1 MNSPAMAVIVR
12 LLTGWWS
19 FLQHHIVLLRLDPD
33 LWIPSVAALLIC
45 LVALFLTAR
54 RMRIP
59 HPLSAALSLIL
70 LLPVLFATAFLV
82 PGIILQLQLL
92 GGG

>member
-1 MNSPAMAVIVR
+1 MEVIVR

-19 FLQHHIVLLRLDPD
+19 FLQHHIVPLRPDPD
-33 LWIPSVAALLIC
+33 LWIPTVAALLLC

-54 RMRIP
+54 RIRVP
-59 HPLSAALSLIL
+59 HPFSAALSFIL
-70 LLPVLFATAFLV
+70 LLPVLFATAFLI

-92 GGG
+92 ASGH